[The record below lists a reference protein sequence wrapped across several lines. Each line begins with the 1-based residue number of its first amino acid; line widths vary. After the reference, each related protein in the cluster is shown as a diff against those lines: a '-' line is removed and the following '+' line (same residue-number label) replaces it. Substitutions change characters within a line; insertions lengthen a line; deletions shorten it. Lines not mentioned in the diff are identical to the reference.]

1 MWDEWKCYK
10 MDTFACQKKN
20 NKQMNKQKNT
30 SDIHCLFLGKC
41 EQAAFK
47 SDIHCL
53 FWGKPE
59 QAANLKP
66 WTWLLQNSTNYL
78 TLCNSKH

>member
-1 MWDEWKCYK
+1 
-10 MDTFACQKKN
+10 
-20 NKQMNKQKNT
+20 MNKQKKNLLVT
-30 SDIHCLFLGKC
+30 YIVYSWVAKC

-53 FWGKPE
+53 LWGKPE

-78 TLCNSKH
+78 TL